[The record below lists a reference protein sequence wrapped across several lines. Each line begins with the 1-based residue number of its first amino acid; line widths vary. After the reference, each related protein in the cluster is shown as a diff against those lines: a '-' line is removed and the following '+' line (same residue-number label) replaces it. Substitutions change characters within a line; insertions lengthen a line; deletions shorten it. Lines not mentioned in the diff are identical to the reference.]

1 MMFFAP
7 FRARPPAD
15 DPVALHA
22 RVCAGDRSALEQAY
36 RREAGAVYRYALAL
50 AGNPAWADDATQDA
64 FVAYWT
70 RPQGFDPGRG
80 ALGAYLAGIARHV
93 LLARRRE
100 APVAGDPAEELAE
113 TGPGVESPEAVLVQQ
128 QDSETLWRAI
138 RSLPWP
144 FREALVLVDL
154 QGRAYAEAAAIA
166 GIEPNTLRT
175 RLFRARRR
183 LADALASGEAP

>member
-15 DPVALHA
+15 DPAALHA
-22 RVCAGDRSALEQAY
+22 RVCAGDRLALEQAY

-70 RPQGFDPGRG
+70 RPQGFDPTRG
-80 ALGAYLAGIARHV
+80 ALGAYLAGIARHA

-100 APVAGDPAEELAE
+100 APVGGELPEDA
-113 TGPGVESPEAVLVQQ
+113 PGVESPEAVLVQQ

-154 QGRAYAEAAAIA
+154 QGRSYAEAAAIA

-183 LADALASGEAP
+183 LAEALAPGEAP

>member
-7 FRARPPAD
+7 FRPRSDPPE
-15 DPVALHA
+15 PGALHA
-22 RVCAGDRSALEQAY
+22 RVCAGDRSALDQAY
-36 RREAGAVYRYALAL
+36 RQEAGPVYRYALAL
-50 AGNPAWADDATQDA
+50 AGNPAWAADATQDA

-80 ALGAYLAGIARHV
+80 ALGAYLAGIARHA

-100 APVAGDPAEELAE
+100 APAAVDDAADE
-113 TGPGVESPEAVLVQQ
+113 PGVESPEALLLRW

-138 RSLPWP
+138 RALPWP

-154 QGRAYAEAAAIA
+154 QGRAYAEAATIA
-166 GIEPNTLRT
+166 GVEPNTLRT

-183 LADALASGEAP
+183 LADALAPGETP